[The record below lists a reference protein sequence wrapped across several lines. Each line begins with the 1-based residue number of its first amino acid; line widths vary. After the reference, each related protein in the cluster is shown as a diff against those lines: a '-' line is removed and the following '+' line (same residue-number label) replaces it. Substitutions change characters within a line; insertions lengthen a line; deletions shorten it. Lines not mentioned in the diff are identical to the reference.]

1 MEIGAAEQL
10 LGNAVQ
16 AAKFMGRPAK
26 LQEKWAALFG
36 KLPEC
41 DFATDGSLRGCLWP
55 EIEENN
61 SHRHA
66 SNVVTNSDLDL

>member
-10 LGNAVQ
+10 LGNAVP
-16 AAKFMGRPAK
+16 AAKLLGLDAELPAK
-26 LQEKWAALFG
+26 LAALIG

-41 DFATDGSLRGCLWP
+41 DFATDVSLRGWLWP

-61 SHRHA
+61 PHRHA
-66 SNVVTNSDLDL
+66 SNVVTNNDLDL